1 MAQEYQSEKIEAYLE
16 SLWLEKGLSQNT
28 IEAYRRDLAK
38 TENWLRCERAT
49 RTLDVAEQE
58 DLQTF
63 REYLSDS
70 GISKK
75 SIARWFSALKGFF
88 DHLVRIGDI
97 SSHPVRSIVG
107 PKLAVSLPISISI
120 GDVEELL
127 NAPDQTDV
135 IGLRDKAMLELLY
148 ASGLRVSELIGLVI
162 GSVNLRQGVV
172 KVIGKSRKE
181 RLIPIGDS
189 ALYWLQEYVE
199 NARKLLLREP
209 SSILFL
215 SRLGKRMTRQ
225 TFWHTIKKYCKTL
238 GIDPKISPHTL
249 RHAFATH
256 LVDNGADLRAVQM
269 MLGHSDLSTTQ
280 IYTHVAKQ
288 RLKDL
293 VQTHHPR
300 G

>member
-1 MAQEYQSEKIEAYLE
+1 MVQEHRSEKIEAYLE

-28 IEAYRRDLAK
+28 IEAYRRDLVK
-38 TENWLRCERAT
+38 TEKWLSGDRAT
-49 RTLDVAEQE
+49 KTLDVAAQD
-58 DLQTF
+58 DLQRF

-88 DHLVRIGDI
+88 DYLVRIGDI
-97 SSHPVRSIVG
+97 SSHPVRSLVG
-107 PKLAVSLPISISI
+107 PKLSVSLPISMSV
-120 GDVEELL
+120 GEVEELL
-127 NAPDQTDV
+127 NAPDLTDV
-135 IGLRDKAMLELLY
+135 VGLRDKAMLELLY

-172 KVIGKSRKE
+172 KVVGKSRKE

-199 NARKLLLREP
+199 NGRKSLLKEP

-215 SRLGKRMTRQ
+215 SRLGKKMTRQ
-225 TFWHTIKKYCKTL
+225 TFWHSIKKYCKTL
-238 GIDPKISPHTL
+238 GINSKISPHTL

-269 MLGHSDLSTTQ
+269 MLGHSDLSSTQ

-293 VQTHHPR
+293 VQMHHPR

>member
-1 MAQEYQSEKIEAYLE
+1 MVQEHRSEKIEAYLE

-28 IEAYRRDLAK
+28 IEAYRRDLEK
-38 TENWLRCERAT
+38 TEDWLRRERAT
-49 RTLDVAEQE
+49 RTLDVAVQE
-58 DLQTF
+58 DLQSF

-88 DHLVRIGDI
+88 DHLVRSGDI
-97 SSHPVRSIVG
+97 SSHPLRSLAG
-107 PKLAVSLPISISI
+107 PKLGVSLPISMSV

-162 GSVNLRQGVV
+162 GSLNLRQGVV
-172 KVIGKSRKE
+172 KVVGKSRKE
-181 RLIPIGDS
+181 RLIPNGDP
-189 ALYWLQEYVE
+189 ARYWLQEYFE
-199 NARKLLLREP
+199 NGRKSLLREP

-215 SRLGKRMTRQ
+215 SRLGKKMTRQ

-238 GIDPKISPHTL
+238 GIDSKVSPHTL

-269 MLGHSDLSTTQ
+269 MLGHSDLSSTQ
-280 IYTHVAKQ
+280 IYTHTLRNSA
-288 RLKDL
+288 
-293 VQTHHPR
+293 
-300 G
+300 

>member
-1 MAQEYQSEKIEAYLE
+1 MVQEYQSEKIEAYLE

-38 TENWLRCERAT
+38 TENWLRRERAT
-49 RTLDVAEQE
+49 RTLDVAVQE
-58 DLQTF
+58 DLQSF

-75 SIARWFSALKGFF
+75 SIARWFSAVKGFF
-88 DHLVRIGDI
+88 DHLLRIGDI
-97 SSHPVRSIVG
+97 SSHPVRSLAG
-107 PKLAVSLPISISI
+107 PKLAVSLPISMSI
-120 GDVEELL
+120 DDVEELL
-127 NAPDQTDV
+127 NAPDQTDC

-148 ASGLRVSELIGLVI
+148 ASGLRVSELTGLVI

-181 RLIPIGDS
+181 RLVPIGDS

-199 NARKLLLREP
+199 NGRKALLREP
-209 SSILFL
+209 NSILFL
-215 SRLGKRMTRQ
+215 SRLGKKMTRQ
-225 TFWHTIKKYCKTL
+225 AFWHTIKKYCSNL

-293 VQTHHPR
+293 VQAHHPR

>member
-1 MAQEYQSEKIEAYLE
+1 MVQEHRSEKIEAYLE

-28 IEAYRRDLAK
+28 IEAYRRDLIK
-38 TENWLRCERAT
+38 TEKWLSGDRAT
-49 RTLDVAEQE
+49 KTLDVAAQD
-58 DLQTF
+58 DLQRF

-88 DHLVRIGDI
+88 DYLVRIGDI
-97 SSHPVRSIVG
+97 SSHPVRSLVG
-107 PKLAVSLPISISI
+107 PKLSVSLPISMSV
-120 GDVEELL
+120 GEVEELL
-127 NAPDQTDV
+127 NAPDLTDV
-135 IGLRDKAMLELLY
+135 VGLRDKAMLELLY

-172 KVIGKSRKE
+172 KVVGKSRKE

-199 NARKLLLREP
+199 NGRKSLLKEP

-215 SRLGKRMTRQ
+215 SRLGKKMTRQ
-225 TFWHTIKKYCKTL
+225 TFWHSIKKYCKTL
-238 GIDPKISPHTL
+238 GIDSKISPHTL

-288 RLKDL
+288 RLKNL
-293 VQTHHPR
+293 VQMHHPR

>member
-1 MAQEYQSEKIEAYLE
+1 MVHEYQSEKIEAYLE
-16 SLWLEKGLSQNT
+16 SLWLEKGLSENT
-28 IEAYRRDLAK
+28 IAAYRRDLAK
-38 TENWLRCERAT
+38 TEYWLRRERAT
-49 RTLDVAEQE
+49 RTLDVALQD
-58 DLQTF
+58 DLQSF
-63 REYLSDS
+63 RQNLSDS

-75 SIARWFSALKGFF
+75 SIARWFSAVKGYF
-88 DHLVRIGDI
+88 DYLVRTGEI
-97 SSHPVRSIVG
+97 SNHPCRSIVS
-107 PKLAVSLPISISI
+107 PKVPSSLPISMSL
-120 GDVEELL
+120 GEVEDLL
-127 NAPDQTDV
+127 NAPDLSHV

-148 ASGLRVSELIGLVI
+148 ASGLRVSELVGLVI
-162 GSVNLRQGVV
+162 GSVNLRQGLV

-181 RLIPIGDS
+181 RLIPVGDS
-189 ALYWLQEYVE
+189 ALCWLQEYVE
-199 NARKLLLREP
+199 NGRKSLLREP

-215 SRLGKRMTRQ
+215 SRLGKKMTRQ
-225 TFWHTIKKYCKTL
+225 TFWHSVKKYCKTV

-293 VQTHHPR
+293 VRTHHPR

>member
-1 MAQEYQSEKIEAYLE
+1 MVQEHRSEKIEAYLE

-28 IEAYRRDLAK
+28 IEAYRRDLVK
-38 TENWLRCERAT
+38 TEKWLSGERAT
-49 RTLDVAEQE
+49 KPLDAAAQD
-58 DLQTF
+58 DLQRF

-88 DHLVRIGDI
+88 DYLVRIGDI
-97 SSHPVRSIVG
+97 SSHPVRSLVG
-107 PKLAVSLPISISI
+107 PKLSVSLPISMSV
-120 GDVEELL
+120 GEVEELL
-127 NAPDQTDV
+127 NAPDLTDV

-172 KVIGKSRKE
+172 KVVGKSRKE

-199 NARKLLLREP
+199 NGRKSLLKEP

-215 SRLGKRMTRQ
+215 SRLGKKMTRQ
-225 TFWHTIKKYCKTL
+225 TFWHSIKKYCKTL
-238 GIDPKISPHTL
+238 GIDSKISPHTL

-293 VQTHHPR
+293 VQMHHPR

>member
-1 MAQEYQSEKIEAYLE
+1 M
-16 SLWLEKGLSQNT
+16 
-28 IEAYRRDLAK
+28 K
-38 TENWLRCERAT
+38 TEKWLSGDRAT
-49 RTLDVAEQE
+49 KTLDVAAQD
-58 DLQTF
+58 DLQRF

-88 DHLVRIGDI
+88 DYLVRIGDI
-97 SSHPVRSIVG
+97 SSHPVRSLVG
-107 PKLAVSLPISISI
+107 PKLSVSLPISMSV
-120 GDVEELL
+120 GEVEELL
-127 NAPDQTDV
+127 NAPDLTDV
-135 IGLRDKAMLELLY
+135 VGLRDKAMLELLY

-172 KVIGKSRKE
+172 KVVGKSRKE

-199 NARKLLLREP
+199 NGRKSLLKEP

-215 SRLGKRMTRQ
+215 SRLGKKMTRQ
-225 TFWHTIKKYCKTL
+225 TFWHSIKKYCKTL
-238 GIDPKISPHTL
+238 GIDSKISPHTL

-293 VQTHHPR
+293 VQMHHPR